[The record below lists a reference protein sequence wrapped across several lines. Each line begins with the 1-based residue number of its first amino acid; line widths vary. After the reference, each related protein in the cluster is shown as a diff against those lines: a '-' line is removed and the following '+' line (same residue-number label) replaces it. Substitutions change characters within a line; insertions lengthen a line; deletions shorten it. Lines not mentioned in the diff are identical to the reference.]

1 MARSV
6 VQVHPGPPSK
16 SSVNKRLFSLFTLSG
31 IPLKKPFCQPFVN
44 FSRADQIVTR
54 LTFAQG
60 RLCGTEGRKLVIAI
74 DRLSLYMLNIRVRIP
89 RISPQTLRVLE
100 RFIEHP
106 TAWRYGYELS
116 RETGLKSGTLYP
128 ILMRLAKFSFLE
140 TKWVTT
146 EDGVPPRHTYRLTPK
161 GGELVRSLPG
171 AVSAAAKVRR
181 PAFGGVRA

>member
-1 MARSV
+1 V
-6 VQVHPGPPSK
+6 K
-16 SSVNKRLFSLFTLSG
+16 
-31 IPLKKPFCQPFVN
+31 
-44 FSRADQIVTR
+44 
-54 LTFAQG
+54 
-60 RLCGTEGRKLVIAI
+60 
-74 DRLSLYMLNIRVRIP
+74 IP

-171 AVSAAAKVRR
+171 AASAAARVRR
-181 PAFGGVRA
+181 PAFSEGRA